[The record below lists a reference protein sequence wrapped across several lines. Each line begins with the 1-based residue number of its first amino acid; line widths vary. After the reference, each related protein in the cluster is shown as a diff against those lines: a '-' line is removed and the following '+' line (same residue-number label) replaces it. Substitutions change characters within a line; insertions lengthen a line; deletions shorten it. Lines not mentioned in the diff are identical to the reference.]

1 MSSLQ
6 IMNVESRDN
15 NYRIIILI
23 IIKIQTFDAKY
34 FPFMQHSSSLFYP
47 IFFHLPIIFDP
58 KNLLL

>member
-34 FPFMQHSSSLFYP
+34 LCNIHLLSFTLSIS
-47 IFFHLPIIFDP
+47 FHLPTIFDP